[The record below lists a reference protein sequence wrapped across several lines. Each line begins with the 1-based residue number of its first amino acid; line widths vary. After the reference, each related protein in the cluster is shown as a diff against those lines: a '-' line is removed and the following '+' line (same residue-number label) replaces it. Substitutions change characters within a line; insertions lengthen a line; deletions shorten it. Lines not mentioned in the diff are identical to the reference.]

1 VAEEGPRPPHPSQ
14 AQGGTRD
21 GAALSGCVALVT
33 GASAGIGRHLVQ
45 GLAAHG
51 AAVAGVARTADRLTT
66 AMAEVAEQTGAPTL
80 AVVADVTDA
89 DAVQAVVDDV
99 VARFGR
105 IDVVVHSAQ
114 VMAYGRIEDVPAPV
128 YDRVVDTALH
138 GTANLARSV
147 LPVFR
152 RQGEGHLVV
161 VSSLLAQVATPL
173 MGSYVA
179 AKWGQLGLVRSLQLE
194 VRDVPG
200 IAISAVACGGVNTP
214 IYFQGAS
221 YMGSTGRP
229 PPPVYS
235 PERVARRIL
244 AVVDRPR
251 RYVHAGFLNPFVVA
265 GFRLLPGVYDALV
278 GPLLKTFAVA
288 RDQVGPTEG
297 NVFSS
302 RPDTNAERGRWRSL

>member
-1 VAEEGPRPPHPSQ
+1 MPQTV
-14 AQGGTRD
+14 
-21 GAALSGCVALVT
+21 LVT
-33 GASAGIGRHLVQ
+33 GASSGIGRASVRRFAQDGAVVVLVAR
-45 GLAAHG
+45 GRESLEAAAMEARADG
-51 AAVAGVARTADRLTT
+51 AA
-66 AMAEVAEQTGAPTL
+66 E
-80 AVVADVTDA
+80 AVVHPADVTDA

-138 GTANLARSV
+138 GTANVARSV

-152 RQGEGHLVV
+152 RQEEGHLVV

-173 MGSYVA
+173 MGSYIA
-179 AKWGQLGLVRSLQLE
+179 AKWGQLGLVRSLQQE

-235 PERVARRIL
+235 PERVARRVL
-244 AVVDRPR
+244 AVVERPR
-251 RYVHAGFLNPFVVA
+251 RYVHAGLLNPFVVA

-297 NVFSS
+297 NVFTS
-302 RPDTNAERGRWRSL
+302 RPDTNAERGRWRSI